1 MDLPNP
7 RVGTLSVPPSLCHL
21 FAKGTLVYS
30 GRCTVT
36 PSPSTSSI
44 ISHLHTLIRLQAVTL
59 VTSAA
64 FLPVPFHIW
73 PRCPEAEGSY
83 FLMKPSPQSPSD
95 IFGSLCAPRH
105 RRGTQ
110 QPLRPFMSS
119 ALALASAQKRQ
130 FVFKKLGG
138 RLLQHVYR
146 GDDL

>member
-1 MDLPNP
+1 MDLLIP

-30 GRCTVT
+30 GRGTVT

-44 ISHLHTLIRLQAVTL
+44 ISHLHALIRLQAVTV

-64 FLPVPFHIW
+64 FLPVPVHIW
-73 PRCPEAEGSY
+73 PRCPQAEGSY
-83 FLMKPSPQSPSD
+83 FLMKPTPQSPSD
-95 IFGSLCAPRH
+95 IFGSLCASRH
-105 RRGTQ
+105 HRGTQ

-119 ALALASAQKRQ
+119 ALASAQKRQ

-138 RLLQHVYR
+138 RLLRHVCS
-146 GDDL
+146 GEDL